1 MVFMMVIAYDP
12 SVDAEHKN
20 GIHRYYRRIH
30 AYTAALSLFNHITL
44 TPHEKQH
51 YRPPDSVS
59 DDFVAFGDV
68 S

>member
-1 MVFMMVIAYDP
+1 MEFTGTIVESM
-12 SVDAEHKN
+12 H
-20 GIHRYYRRIH
+20 
-30 AYTAALSLFNHITL
+30 TQLLSLFNHITL